1 MIISGGVNIYP
12 AEIEAALELHPN
24 VFDVAVFG
32 VPNEEWGE
40 AVHAVIVAK
49 PVGSLSPEDVI
60 AFGREHLASY
70 KVPRTISFL
79 DELPRTGSGKILKR
93 ELRAPFWAGQ
103 SRMVG

>member
-1 MIISGGVNIYP
+1 M
-12 AEIEAALELHPN
+12 
-24 VFDVAVFG
+24 AVFG
-32 VPNEEWGE
+32 VPSEAWGE

-49 PVGSLSPEDVI
+49 PTGSITADDVT